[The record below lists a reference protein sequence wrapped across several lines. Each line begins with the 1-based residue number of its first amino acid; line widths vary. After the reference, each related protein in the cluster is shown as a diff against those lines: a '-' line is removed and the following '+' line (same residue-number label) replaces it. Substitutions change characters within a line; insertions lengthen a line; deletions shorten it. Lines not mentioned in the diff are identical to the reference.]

1 MSIQAHYFYFTEDF
15 IINNKNQKGPQFV
28 VNEQISVKELR
39 VVSADGDQLGI
50 MSRREAL
57 DKADELGLDLVLIA
71 ATANP
76 PVARIID
83 YNKYK
88 FEVSK
93 KQKEIKKNQKITE
106 LKELRFSLTI
116 DIGDINIK
124 VKKAKEFI
132 EDGNKVKFSI
142 KLRGRENE
150 HPELAVEKLNSMYES
165 LKEISQLELKPNQ
178 EGRFINMIIA
188 PLPTKK

>member
-1 MSIQAHYFYFTEDF
+1 M
-15 IINNKNQKGPQFV
+15 
-28 VNEQISVKELR
+28 VNEQINAKELR
-39 VVSADGDQLGI
+39 VVSASGDQLGI
-50 MSRREAL
+50 MSKRDAL

-71 ATANP
+71 STANP

-88 FEVSK
+88 FEVTK
-93 KQKEIKKNQKITE
+93 KQKEIKKNQKVTE

-124 VKKAKEFI
+124 IKKAKEFI
-132 EDGNKVKFSI
+132 NEGNKVKFSI
-142 KLRGRENE
+142 KLRGRENA
-150 HPELAVEKLNSMYES
+150 HPEFAVEKLLSMYDS